1 MRKTLARIIVFGLFL
16 LPLNV
21 VAQLTVIIDQLPE
34 YTPQEDS
41 IYLVGSFNNWK
52 PNDQN
57 FRFHKLSDGSW
68 QYSFLTPMPDFEFK
82 ITRGSW
88 VKVEGGHVSEPIGNH
103 SYTYTG
109 KQKDTLR
116 ISVEA
121 WEDLKEEIPYRD
133 TLPIKIISLPENT
146 PIDAALYVVG
156 SFNGWS
162 PGDPDFRMERDSNG
176 YFRTTIPIRTN
187 ITEFKISRGN
197 WNTVESR
204 ENGLSRPNRLFN
216 YTEDSKEEL
225 LQIEIA
231 NWEDLAGNR
240 INWYAMVM
248 LLAALQGLLLVIAIN
263 SFKER
268 HRRTNRILSLLIIVL
283 SATFLARIGAFD
295 RDIFQQYPKIILLPD
310 LIYFAYGPLFWL
322 YLRSLTP
329 ITPYRWRWFWHFLP
343 LALVVLIYLPQIFK
357 TNFDFITQVVNLQ
370 LRPVFISIAAIGLL
384 FNSFYW
390 LRSRRFLQQLNT
402 DYAADGLPILSFLRT
417 VFYLHTLCLLL
428 WLSTYLV
435 GAAGLWLGFNW
446 TPITDRMI
454 DATWLVLAIGAYTM
468 GYYAM
473 RQPQIFRSAQL
484 NFITPSTQSQPPTSS
499 NVPIKAALATHLAT
513 PTSSLLTAPQEEFRL
528 LEKLMEEHR
537 PYLNPG
543 LSLGELADLAKTP
556 SHQISKLINDQFG
569 KNFFDYINS
578 HRIKS
583 FQHRIEKGDH
593 NERTILSLALEA
605 GFNSKTAFNRAF
617 KKQTGITPREYLR
630 QHGNS

>member
-402 DYAADGLPILSFLRT
+402 DYAADGLPILSFFAHRI
-417 VFYLHTLCLLL
+417 
-428 WLSTYLV
+428 LS
-435 GAAGLWLGFNW
+435 
-446 TPITDRMI
+446 PH
-454 DATWLVLAIGAYTM
+454 LVLVTLAKYLPRRSCRTLAGIQLDSYYRQDDRCHLACT
-468 GYYAM
+468 GYRCLYHGLLRYA
-473 RQPQIFRSAQL
+473 ATT
-484 NFITPSTQSQPPTSS
+484 NFPECSTQFHHAIYTVSAAHFLKCADQGCSCDSFGDS
-499 NVPIKAALATHLAT
+499 NVFSLDGTTRRIPLIGEAYGGASAL
-513 PTSSLLTAPQEEFRL
+513 PQ
-528 LEKLMEEHR
+528 
-537 PYLNPG
+537 
-543 LSLGELADLAKTP
+543 SWT
-556 SHQISKLINDQFG
+556 
-569 KNFFDYINS
+569 
-578 HRIKS
+578 
-583 FQHRIEKGDH
+583 
-593 NERTILSLALEA
+593 
-605 GFNSKTAFNRAF
+605 
-617 KKQTGITPREYLR
+617 
-630 QHGNS
+630 